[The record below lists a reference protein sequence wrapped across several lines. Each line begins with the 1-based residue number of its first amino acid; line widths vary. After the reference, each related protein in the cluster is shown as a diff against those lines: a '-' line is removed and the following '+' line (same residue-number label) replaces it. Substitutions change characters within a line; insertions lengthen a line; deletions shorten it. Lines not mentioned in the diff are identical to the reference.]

1 MAGMRALG
9 RVYDVVASPSGINIC
24 LSDCSGIGF
33 VAVNGTSTA
42 AILTVTASTAYSGG
56 TTNNWTT
63 ALGFG
68 QPSTAYTRLTGN
80 TAAWVSHN
88 VAYVGGTGW
97 GATNGVLTNPITTTS
112 AVFYVDFLV
121 SELADT
127 YDYINVT
134 VSGSGCTL
142 PVALLYDLTV
152 QRKPANVRI
161 PAA

>member
-9 RVYDVVASPSGINIC
+9 RQYDVVASPSGLSIC
-24 LSDCSGIGF
+24 LQDCSGIGF
-33 VAVNGTSTA
+33 VAINGSSTA
-42 AILTVTASTAYSGG
+42 AILTVVASATYSGS
-56 TTNNWTT
+56 TVAWTT

-80 TAAWVSHN
+80 TSHWVSQN
-88 VAYVGGTGW
+88 IAYVGGTGW
-97 GATNGVLTNPITTTS
+97 GATNGVLTNPISTTS

-121 SELADT
+121 SELAAT
-127 YDYINVT
+127 YEYINVT
-134 VSGSGCTL
+134 VSGSGATL
-142 PVALLYDLTV
+142 PMAILYDLTV

>member
-1 MAGMRALG
+1 MAVMRALG
-9 RVYDVVASPSGINIC
+9 RQYDIEQNPSGLNIA
-24 LSDCSGIGF
+24 LADCSGIGF
-33 VAVNGTSTA
+33 MAVNGTSTA
-42 AILTVTASTAYSGG
+42 AILTVTASTAFSGG
-56 TTNNWTT
+56 TTDNWTT
-63 ALGFG
+63 ANGFG
-68 QPSTAYTRLTGN
+68 QPQTGFTRLTGN

-127 YDYINVT
+127 YNYINVT
-134 VSGSGCTL
+134 VSGSGATL
-142 PVALLYDLTV
+142 PVALLYDLTS